1 MSRIAALAHTAAMI
15 DLEHA
20 AMRQRTN
27 KEMTGEAMGA
37 CVFSIATRFAIAIGG
52 DVSFP
57 KPASIHTGRS
67 IDA

>member
-1 MSRIAALAHTAAMI
+1 
-15 DLEHA
+15 
-20 AMRQRTN
+20 MRQRTN